1 MPRRIEYHYGG
12 PFPPPPQTVEIGL
25 SDPVPEIGNTVHR
38 HDRDWAV
45 ANKTTNTLHPQGQEP
60 ITTYILELAP
70 VG

>member
-12 PFPPPPQTVEIGL
+12 AFPPHTDTVQIGQEV
-25 SDPVPEIGNTVHR
+25 PVPEIGDAVHR
-38 HDRDWAV
+38 HERDWTV

-60 ITTYILELAP
+60 ITTYLLELAP